1 MKINPTPIAFGTY
14 EVILNQEQIEVIK
27 DFENLPPEFL
37 TQYCEYLAQEL
48 GLEYKIHQIY
58 DYRYVIKKGHI
69 SDGSHN
75 WHNDKDFDM
84 DCILMLYVVDPD
96 INELTGMRV
105 GFRDNTTQGSEKFMN
120 IKTGTAFLTRQDI
133 LNCEHK
139 VENIKNNINSRA
151 CISLS
156 LNGFKNIVASHGLQ
170 E

>member
-1 MKINPTPIAFGTY
+1 
-14 EVILNQEQIEVIK
+14 
-27 DFENLPPEFL
+27 
-37 TQYCEYLAQEL
+37 
-48 GLEYKIHQIY
+48 
-58 DYRYVIKKGHI
+58 
-69 SDGSHN
+69 
-75 WHNDKDFDM
+75 
-84 DCILMLYVVDPD
+84 
-96 INELTGMRV
+96 
-105 GFRDNTTQGSEKFMN
+105 MN